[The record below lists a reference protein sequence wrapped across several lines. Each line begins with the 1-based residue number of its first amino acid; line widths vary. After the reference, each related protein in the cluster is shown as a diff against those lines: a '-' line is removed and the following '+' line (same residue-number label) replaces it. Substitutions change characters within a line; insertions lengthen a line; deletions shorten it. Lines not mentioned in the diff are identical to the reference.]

1 MSKAIRYDIQLL
13 RAVAVVAVML
23 FHMDREFLP
32 AGFLGVDI
40 FFTISGFVVTQS
52 LLHRIKKGMAENP
65 QFSWK
70 DKLRIFWGF
79 MVSRAKRILPA
90 YYFVLLVVTV
100 TAIIVFTETDFGFY
114 RRSLRDALYFNS
126 NVFFQNFGDY
136 FAPQSTEL
144 PLLHTWSL
152 AVEMKFYLLLPLVFM
167 IAGRKWSPFVLGL
180 VFVGLMAL
188 ISYQEDTKYYY
199 LYSRIPEFLIGVG
212 IAIVGTC
219 RWSRGLRWML
229 ALAGIGVVF
238 WSFFF
243 IKESSIPGIWMLL
256 PCAATALVIWA
267 DIGLSRGLLV
277 RALSY
282 VGDISY
288 SLYLWHWAVLAFIRY
303 ISSNYELTSGLVQL
317 YFGLSV
323 GLSILSYHIIEQP
336 FRKFKTNKI
345 LLGYL
350 IVMLGILITL
360 LSIIGKNFNNTLV
373 KPLPIEL
380 RRYADPD
387 TICHDAIVGDCI
399 RGDQNS
405 SHRILVIGDSHAA
418 QLNKAFDEIGLRKG
432 VAFKVLTASNCI
444 PIEGFDIEKIPEYS
458 QDECSK
464 RIDIVREEINSQFDQ
479 IIIAGFWSYQLD
491 DDFIKTFKDFLQKVN
506 NSGKKVILLAQTPLF
521 PSNSERIDRF
531 FALKLDPKTDFHN
544 SHKVAN
550 TKLKALVDSNLQNI
564 YVLDFSDDEL
574 FKDAPH
580 YGNKLIIFDGEH
592 LNEFGSSLYGKVIEN
607 KILEIFRDKK

>member
-1 MSKAIRYDIQLL
+1 MSKAIRYDIQIL
-13 RAVAVVAVML
+13 RAVAVIAVML

-32 AGFLGVDI
+32 AGYLGVDI

-52 LLHRIKKGMAENP
+52 LLHRIKMGMADNP
-65 QFSWK
+65 QFTWK

-167 IAGRKWSPFVLGL
+167 IAGRKWSPFVLVL

-188 ISYQEDTKYYY
+188 ISYQEDNKYYY

-212 IAIVGTC
+212 IAIIGTC
-219 RWSRGLRWML
+219 RWNRGLRWML
-229 ALAGIGVVF
+229 ALAGIGFVF

-345 LLGYL
+345 LLAYL

-387 TICHDAIVGDCI
+387 TICHNGIVGACI
-399 RGDQNS
+399 KGDKSQAP
-405 SHRILVIGDSHAA
+405 IALVLGDSHAA
-418 QLNKAFDEIGLRKG
+418 QLNIAFDEIGKRNNL
-432 VAFKVLTASNCI
+432 AFKVVTSSNCL
-444 PIEGFDIEKIPEYS
+444 PIENFNLEKIPEYS
-458 QDECSK
+458 
-464 RIDIVREEINSQFDQ
+464 REECKNKIDYIYSNNFFDVDV
-479 IIIAGFWSYQLD
+479 IVIAGMWSYQLEED
-491 DDFIKTFKDFLQKVN
+491 TYKKLKTFLSN
-506 NSGKKVILLAQTPLF
+506 NSKDKTILLLTQTPYFKSNTERVDRFFNLKLESRTHF
-521 PSNSERIDRF
+521 HNNNKEANKKLLELIKEVNSKNIHVLDYSNSELF
-531 FALKLDPKTDFHN
+531 N
-544 SHKVAN
+544 
-550 TKLKALVDSNLQNI
+550 KAPT
-564 YVLDFSDDEL
+564 Y
-574 FKDAPH
+574 K
-580 YGNKLIIFDGEH
+580 GKLIIFDGNH
-592 LNEFGSSLYGKVIEN
+592 LNEYGSSEYGKLIEQE
-607 KILEIFRDKK
+607 ILKYIRK